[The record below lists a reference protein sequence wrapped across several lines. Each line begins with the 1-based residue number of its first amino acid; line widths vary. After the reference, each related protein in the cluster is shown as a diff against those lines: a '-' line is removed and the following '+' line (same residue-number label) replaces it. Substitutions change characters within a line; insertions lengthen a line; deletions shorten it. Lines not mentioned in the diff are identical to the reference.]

1 MNDMLKVEG
10 DPVGGGWAPRA
21 CESCRSAPCAVYCQ
35 ADAAAL
41 CAACDADI
49 HSANLLARRH
59 HRVPVL
65 PVSAAGFVVR
75 PSLNH
80 CNHVVGP
87 DGADKAETELLGE
100 EEEAK
105 EEEEDDDVVSWM
117 LHDPLINSNQ
127 SGNGL
132 FGEEVDGFLDLNE
145 HNSGAERKSVSQ
157 KQQQQ
162 QQLDYNNGKSEE
174 SEYLVPNGQQ
184 QQQQQHSFPMLE
196 CEGSS
201 KAGFNNFGYSAS
213 LSHSLSLSSMEAS
226 IVPDTTVADISN
238 SHLRPAKGTIDLFSG
253 PAPQFTPMDRE
264 AKVLRYREKRKTRKF
279 EKTIRYASRKAYA
292 ETRPRIKGRFVKRS
306 DVELEVDQLFS
317 TTMMTDSSNSI
328 VPSF

>member
-10 DPVGGGWAPRA
+10 DSVGNGWAPPA
-21 CESCRSAPCAVYCQ
+21 CESCRSAPCAVYCR

-41 CAACDADI
+41 CTACDADI

-65 PVSAAGFVVR
+65 PASAAGFVVR

-80 CNHVVGP
+80 YSHVGGP
-87 DGADKAETELLGE
+87 DGADKPETELLGE
-100 EEEAK
+100 EEE
-105 EEEEDDDVVSWM
+105 EDDDDDDDVVSWL
-117 LHDPLINSNQ
+117 LHDPLMNSNQ

-132 FGEEVDGFLDLNE
+132 FGDEGDGFLDLNE
-145 HNSGAERKSVSQ
+145 YNSGAEKQSVSQ
-157 KQQQQ
+157 KQH
-162 QQLDYNNGKSEE
+162 QLDYNHGKGEK

-184 QQQQQHSFPMLE
+184 QHSFQME
-196 CEGSS
+196 MEYEAS
-201 KAGFNNFGYSAS
+201 KAGFGDFGCAAS

-226 IVPDTTVADISN
+226 MVSDTTMADISN
-238 SHLRPAKGTIDLFSG
+238 SHLQPSKGTIDLFSG
-253 PAPQFTPMDRE
+253 PPLQMPPQFTPMERE

-292 ETRPRIKGRFVKRS
+292 ETRPRIKGRFAKRS

-317 TTMMTDSSNSI
+317 TTMMTDSSYGI